1 MSNTLNVIDD
11 EQEFMTSS
19 KTTYCDTLQM
29 IKSISI
35 KFRTRRSMSMN
46 GIL

>member
-19 KTTYCDTLQM
+19 KTTYCDTFQM
-29 IKSISI
+29 IKSLSM
-35 KFRTRRSMSMN
+35 KLRTRKSMSMN